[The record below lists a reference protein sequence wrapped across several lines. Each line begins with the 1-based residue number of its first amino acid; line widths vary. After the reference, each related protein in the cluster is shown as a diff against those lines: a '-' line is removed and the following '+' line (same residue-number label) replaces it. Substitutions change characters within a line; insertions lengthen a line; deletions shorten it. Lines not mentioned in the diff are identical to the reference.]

1 MRPLPEGKFVHGMD
15 QRSLNVYAATVTVVS
30 AMIATLLFVV
40 LLLPMHI
47 LYTNGIAARVGYL
60 IVASI
65 HNFVLELS
73 CGLFRDVLHVAV
85 RGLLVATSSGL

>member
-30 AMIATLLFVV
+30 AMIAALLFVV
-40 LLLPMHI
+40 VLLPMHI
-47 LYTNGIAARVGYL
+47 FYTNGIAARVEYL

-65 HNFVLELS
+65 HNFVLEP
-73 CGLFRDVLHVAV
+73 
-85 RGLLVATSSGL
+85 